1 MRSTAWSLL
10 LACALAAPSA
20 QAQIRWRTYRP
31 GIRIG
36 ETDTATQHWWAVAV
50 DLRDPHI
57 GVRAT
62 RAADHGITVGTFAR
76 RYGVQVAVNGGF
88 FNFSGYVPSGLSMA
102 DGTAWHADGA
112 GEGFLAVGAD
122 GRVDYQRSPRD
133 AVPNADLP
141 DWYRQAVGGHPMLI
155 WDGVSVTT
163 PCPAGADLCSVRNP
177 RTASGISRDGRT
189 LYLITVDGRM
199 KGSSGM
205 TLPELAAVMRGLG
218 VWRGLNH
225 DGGGSTTLYVAG
237 SGVLNHPS
245 DGSERVVANHLGIV
259 WRDPRCTGT
268 VRGTVRDRVTRR
280 PIAGAS
286 VSIAGGGTDRT
297 DAAGAFSI
305 ASVSCD
311 VVTLTATA
319 AGHAAAMRDVPVD
332 PLSTSDGSITL
343 APVTTPMDA
352 GVVRDAGTRLDATVA
367 DVPRVDVVRVD
378 VVRVDVVRVDV
389 SPSDV
394 SPVDSGRDA
403 TTVADLGVADA
414 GEPDA
419 GVDATTEDV
428 PGDSTEDDVPTTV
441 EADGSTAEWDGGPDA
456 DEAPPP
462 DAAGDGGGCQ
472 CDAGAAV
479 APSPGLGWAGLLGL
493 ALWWRRRRS
502 GATERRR

>member
-20 QAQIRWRTYRP
+20 GAQIRWRTYRP

-88 FNFSGYVPSGLSMA
+88 FNFGGYVPSGLSMA
-102 DGTAWHADGA
+102 DGTAWHADSA
-112 GEGFLAVGAD
+112 GESFLAVGAD

-133 AVPNADLP
+133 VVSNAALP

-155 WDGVSVTT
+155 WDGASVTT
-163 PCPAGADLCSVRNP
+163 PCPAGADLCTARHP

-189 LYLITVDGRM
+189 LYLVTVDGRM

-237 SGVLNHPS
+237 SGVLNRPS
-245 DGSERVVANHLGIV
+245 DGRERVVANHLGIV

-268 VRGTVRDRVTRR
+268 VRGTVRNRVTRR

-311 VVTLTATA
+311 VVTLRATA
-319 AGHAAAMRDVPVD
+319 AGYAAAMREVPVD
-332 PLSTSDGSITL
+332 PLTTSDGSITL

-367 DVPRVDVVRVD
+367 DVPRVDVPRVD
-378 VVRVDVVRVDV
+378 VLRVDVTT
-389 SPSDV
+389 SDA
-394 SPVDSGRDA
+394 PDAGRDA
-403 TTVADLGVADA
+403 ATAADLGVADA

-419 GVDATTEDV
+419 GADAATDEDAPVDEDA
-428 PGDSTEDDVPTTV
+428 PTTV

-456 DEAPPP
+456 DDAPPP
-462 DAAGDGGGCQ
+462 EATDDGGGCQ
-472 CDAGAAV
+472 CDAGAGV
-479 APSPGLGWAGLLGL
+479 APSPPAAAWAGLLGL

-502 GATERRR
+502 GATARRR

>member
-10 LACALAAPSA
+10 LAFALAAPSA

-76 RYGVQVAVNGGF
+76 RYGVQVAINGGF

-133 AVPNADLP
+133 AVSNADLP

-163 PCPAGADLCSVRNP
+163 PCPAGSDLCSVRNP
-177 RTASGISRDGRT
+177 RTASGVSRDGRT
-189 LYLITVDGRM
+189 LYLVTVDGRM

-218 VWRGLNH
+218 VWRGINH

-245 DGSERVVANHLGIV
+245 DGRERVVANHLGIV

-268 VRGTVRDRVTRR
+268 VRGTVRNRVTRR

-311 VVTLTATA
+311 VVTLRATA
-319 AGHAAAMRDVPVD
+319 AGYAAAMRDVPVD
-332 PLSTSDGSITL
+332 PLTASDGSITL

-352 GVVRDAGTRLDATVA
+352 GVVRDAGTRLDAAVA
-367 DVPRVDVVRVD
+367 DVPRVDVPRVD
-378 VVRVDVVRVDV
+378 VLRVDV
-389 SPSDV
+389 SASDA
-394 SPVDSGRDA
+394 PDADRDA
-403 TTVADLGVADA
+403 ATAADLGVADV
-414 GEPDA
+414 GEPDVGA
-419 GVDATTEDV
+419 DAATDEDAPVDEDA
-428 PGDSTEDDVPTTV
+428 PTTV

-456 DEAPPP
+456 DDAPPP
-462 DAAGDGGGCQ
+462 EATDDGGGCQ
-472 CDAGAAV
+472 CDAGAPV
-479 APSPGLGWAGLLGL
+479 APSPAGLWATLLGL
-493 ALWWRRRRS
+493 ALWWRRRRP
-502 GATERRR
+502 GATARRR